1 MLYYST
7 LTTLMSKKI
16 KLDIFLEEYD
26 SDTQLPAESL
36 MLINQAR
43 DNCKKAYAP
52 YSNFLVG
59 AVALLENGKIV
70 SGSNQEN
77 AASPSG
83 LCAERVALFAAAA
96 RYPGTIIKKL
106 AVSATKQGQNIYQTV
121 TPCGCCRQA
130 ISEYQTRQN
139 QPIEII
145 MEGHGGSIQVARSI
159 DMLLPFKFSFRHLD

>member
-7 LTTLMSKKI
+7 LTTIMSKKI
-16 KLDIFLEEYD
+16 RVDVFLEEYD
-26 SDTQLPAESL
+26 SASQLPNESQT
-36 MLINQAR
+36 LINQAR
-43 DNCKKAYAP
+43 DYCTKAYAP
-52 YSNFLVG
+52 YSNLQVG
-59 AVALLENGKIV
+59 AAVLLENGQII

-96 RYPGTIIKKL
+96 KYPGIVIMKL
-106 AVSATKQGQNIYQTV
+106 AVSAIKQGQIIHKTV
-121 TPCGCCRQA
+121 APCGGCCQV

-145 MEGHGGSIQVARSI
+145 MEGHQGKVQVARSI
-159 DMLLPFKFSFRHLD
+159 DMLLPFNFSVKHLG